1 MSTSPINS
9 PGPKRPIP
17 NSGPSLDQGSF
28 MILVAFRYSSNSSEL
43 SPSATMVSGSL
54 VMPSTLICFIWFN
67 MVSWDVIKNGVEW
80 FLLMFVVV
88 LKMSR
93 MLLQLG
99 VVIFVR
105 IETLVEVVFPLHLFQ
120 CRQSPKTS
128 ALLGATGPAPHRP
141 HDPWEKNGGFT
152 KRLDRSRPLC
162 PATLLSLWETPR
174 PGEDQADLDG
184 TGPTLST
191 LGVPLDPLRDQ
202 HFLVSQQE
210 TSVAIKQWL
219 CTKR

>member
-1 MSTSPINS
+1 
-9 PGPKRPIP
+9 
-17 NSGPSLDQGSF
+17 
-28 MILVAFRYSSNSSEL
+28 
-43 SPSATMVSGSL
+43 
-54 VMPSTLICFIWFN
+54 

-105 IETLVEVVFPLHLFQ
+105 IETLVEGVFPLHLFQ

-141 HDPWEKNGGFT
+141 HDPWEKTVVSPSVWIVLVHFV
-152 KRLDRSRPLC
+152 LPL
-162 PATLLSLWETPR
+162 
-174 PGEDQADLDG
+174 
-184 TGPTLST
+184 
-191 LGVPLDPLRDQ
+191 
-202 HFLVSQQE
+202 F
-210 TSVAIKQWL
+210 
-219 CTKR
+219 

>member
-1 MSTSPINS
+1 
-9 PGPKRPIP
+9 
-17 NSGPSLDQGSF
+17 
-28 MILVAFRYSSNSSEL
+28 
-43 SPSATMVSGSL
+43 
-54 VMPSTLICFIWFN
+54 

-105 IETLVEVVFPLHLFQ
+105 IEALVEVVFPLHLFQ

-141 HDPWEKNGGFT
+141 PMVGEARALALGAPSGHALAK
-152 KRLDRSRPLC
+152 SRRK
-162 PATLLSLWETPR
+162 W
-174 PGEDQADLDG
+174 G
-184 TGPTLST
+184 
-191 LGVPLDPLRDQ
+191 
-202 HFLVSQQE
+202 E
-210 TSVAIKQWL
+210 TSQGWVPSGNL
-219 CTKR
+219 T